1 MKKRAVL
8 SVALC
13 AALALGCA
21 SALVGCD
28 RGTTQSGREA
38 DYTLTFY
45 RSRNSGMTDGS
56 DEDLVTQALEDKY
69 YEETG
74 DSVRLVMKMYSGND
88 LSTQVDINY
97 PKSNTDLEC
106 VTHYLSDADGSAI
119 SKYAKE
125 EGATVDM
132 KDLLEEY
139 GQNILKAIRTNDEG
153 HLAER
158 AAWFKNGDEWGM
170 HAIPGVSEESCF
182 AVLLRKDMVRAVQ
195 DVTGIDP
202 EDYDIVNDEYGNL
215 TFNEFYKLMWAI
227 KQNVQGVTYPIVG
240 APWDIG
246 RVFGTAFGVDAFN
259 NAYDADGNFGPSQ
272 LQPEYDRYLQMM
284 WHWAKDGVWE
294 KDASVNSD
302 DNRLTAFVAGQAA
315 CYIAYPEIK
324 NLITVA
330 RRAQAANPG
339 SEYMIIAPLATS
351 TDISD
356 YDYLFE
362 DTVDIANLPTEASGE
377 GERQV
382 IGNLSN
388 PRAFYGLILPY
399 MNEQPENYIKFID
412 WMYSDVENYELAKY
426 GIKGTHWV
434 EGEDKVVDGVSYK
447 TWKYPDQYA
456 AQYQEKAPYSGAWEI
471 LENINVSNR
480 LRYDYNTLETKW
492 YVKVT
497 NDFETYCSGTEGIWM
512 GEIPRE
518 LNSEAGHIGEW
529 IENVRGK
536 AWAGIYGGPN
546 RDQTPAELLA
556 EYAADMQEKA
566 PNYLKYIADEH
577 KAAQDYFDQ
586 LFAEKA

>member
-1 MKKRAVL
+1 
-8 SVALC
+8 
-13 AALALGCA
+13 
-21 SALVGCD
+21 
-28 RGTTQSGREA
+28 
-38 DYTLTFY
+38 
-45 RSRNSGMTDGS
+45 
-56 DEDLVTQALEDKY
+56 
-69 YEETG
+69 
-74 DSVRLVMKMYSGND
+74 
-88 LSTQVDINY
+88 
-97 PKSNTDLEC
+97 
-106 VTHYLSDADGSAI
+106 
-119 SKYAKE
+119 
-125 EGATVDM
+125 
-132 KDLLEEY
+132 
-139 GQNILKAIRTNDEG
+139 
-153 HLAER
+153 
-158 AAWFKNGDEWGM
+158 
-170 HAIPGVSEESCF
+170 
-182 AVLLRKDMVRAVQ
+182 
-195 DVTGIDP
+195 
-202 EDYDIVNDEYGNL
+202 
-215 TFNEFYKLMWAI
+215 MWAI

-259 NAYDADGNFGPSQ
+259 NAYDADGNFVPSQ

-456 AQYQEKAPYSGAWEI
+456 ARYQEKAPYSGAWEI